1 MRVRKTPPRL
11 VAPAACPR
19 QFAQKSR
26 PGCRGGFF
34 GLNYFRFL
42 SPPAAPSRG
51 RCGWRGRARSRRS
64 GFCRFEY
71 KAPCRCRRGISLTPS
86 GGADEPSEIPRPARN
101 DVFSCPATC
110 ARLLN
115 ARYIV
120 NKKTPAVSARVFL
133 APHESA
139 QFVKSAVKLSSSPAP
154 RQSGRTPWPH
164 RRASSSRGPSCRGFP
179 GRFCRCAAPE
189 CHTAPSSV

>member
-34 GLNYFRFL
+34 ELNYFRFL
-42 SPPAAPSRG
+42 SPPAAPAPGRG
-51 RCGWRGRARSRRS
+51 RCGWRGRARSRRT

-86 GGADEPSEIPRPARN
+86 GGADEPSEIPRPTRN
-101 DVFSCPATC
+101 DVFSCSFTC

-115 ARYIV
+115 ARCVI
-120 NKKTPAVSARVFL
+120 NKKAPAVSAGTFL

-139 QFVKSAVKLSSSPAP
+139 QSAKIRANQYSRRPSFPAP
-154 RQSGRTPWPH
+154 RQSGRTL
-164 RRASSSRGPSCRGFP
+164 
-179 GRFCRCAAPE
+179 
-189 CHTAPSSV
+189 